1 MRGYP
6 ILNYSE
12 GRVWFARKLKPVIR
26 TFPDFDLTTNRSSGL
41 AWFFLK
47 AKQPDGRFGFN
58 TYRHDTVLDQNPGK
72 TEWSIPLNA
81 SQIC

>member
-12 GRVWFARKLKPVIR
+12 GRVWFAR
-26 TFPDFDLTTNRSSGL
+26 
-41 AWFFLK
+41 
-47 AKQPDGRFGFN
+47 
-58 TYRHDTVLDQNPGK
+58 NPGK